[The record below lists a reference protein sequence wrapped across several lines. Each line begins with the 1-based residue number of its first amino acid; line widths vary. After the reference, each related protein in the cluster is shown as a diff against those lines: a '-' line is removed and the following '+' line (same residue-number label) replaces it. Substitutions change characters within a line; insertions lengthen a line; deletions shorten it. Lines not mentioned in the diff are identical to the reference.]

1 MVSPTRRR
9 EVVTQVREALD
20 VSERRACGVVSQP
33 RSTQRYEPREPDR
46 DRRVVQ
52 RMHTLVRQHPR
63 YGYRRIW
70 ALLRA
75 DGCRV
80 NRKKIYRLWRKE
92 GFKVPRKQRKKRRL
106 GNSTN
111 GILRRRA
118 ESINHVWCYDF
129 VKDQTADGRPL
140 KFLPIEDEYTRECL
154 ALEVARSIT
163 AKDVIRTLQELLA
176 IRGAPRYIRSDNGP
190 EFIAEAIRT
199 WLADA
204 GVDTLYIAPGA
215 PWENA
220 YSESFNSRFRDE
232 LLNREVFTTVLEA
245 RVLTDDHKLDY
256 NHRRPHSA
264 LGYMTPA
271 AFAASCRPAA
281 NAAHGGSA
289 PKPPASIPPRKA
301 PGEAGEDYSSNKKL
315 TLITTGT

>member
-9 EVVTQVREALD
+9 EAVQQVQEALD
-20 VSERRACGVVSQP
+20 VSERRACKVVGQP

-46 DRRVVQ
+46 DRLLVQ
-52 RMHTLVRQHPR
+52 RMHELVRQHPR

-70 ALLRA
+70 ALLQA
-75 DGCRV
+75 EGWRV
-80 NRKKIYRLWRKE
+80 NRKKIFRLWRKE

-106 GNSTN
+106 GHSAN
-111 GILRRRA
+111 GVLRRRA
-118 ESINHVWCYDF
+118 EHMNHVWCYDF
-129 VKDQTADGRPL
+129 VKDQTVDGRSL

-163 AKDVIRTLQELLA
+163 AKDVIGTLEELFA
-176 IRGAPRYIRSDNGP
+176 IRGAPKYIRSDNGP
-190 EFIAEAIRT
+190 EFIAEAIQQ
-199 WLADA
+199 WLAES
-204 GVDTLYIAPGA
+204 GVETLYIKPGA

-232 LLNREVFTTVLEA
+232 LLNMEQFTTVLEA

-264 LGYMTPA
+264 LGYLTPA

-281 NAAHGGSA
+281 SAAPGGSA
-289 PKPPASIPPRKA
+289 PRPPASKPLRKA
-301 PGEAGEDYSSNKKL
+301 PGEDGRESVNHGS
-315 TLITTGT
+315 TLITAGT